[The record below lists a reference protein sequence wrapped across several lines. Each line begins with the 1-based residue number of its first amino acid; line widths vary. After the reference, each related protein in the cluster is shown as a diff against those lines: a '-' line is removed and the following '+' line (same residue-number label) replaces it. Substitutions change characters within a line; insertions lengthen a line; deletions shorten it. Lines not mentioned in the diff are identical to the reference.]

1 MKKNFILKSALCLT
15 LAASILTMGACKST
29 GDNGDTTS
37 ASGDEQAAP
46 VYYTDVPGS
55 VKKSETVYVNMDNSG
70 DVKDITVT
78 DWLHT
83 DKGQVK
89 VSDTSS
95 LKTSPMSRA
104 TSSPSAKT
112 AASPGIWTRPTSI
125 TAARATKSCL

>member
-1 MKKNFILKSALCLT
+1 MNKEGNKMKKNFILKSALCLT

-70 DVKDITVT
+70 KVKDITVT

-95 LKTSPMSRA
+95 LKNITNVKSNIKPP
-104 TSSPSAKT
+104 TEPPS
-112 AASPGIWTRPTSI
+112 
-125 TAARATKSCL
+125 

>member
-78 DWLHT
+78 DWLQGRDPAALYDACVHQKSGRFPRRPLYGRP
-83 DKGQVK
+83 DWKG
-89 VSDTSS
+89 
-95 LKTSPMSRA
+95 
-104 TSSPSAKT
+104 
-112 AASPGIWTRPTSI
+112 
-125 TAARATKSCL
+125 